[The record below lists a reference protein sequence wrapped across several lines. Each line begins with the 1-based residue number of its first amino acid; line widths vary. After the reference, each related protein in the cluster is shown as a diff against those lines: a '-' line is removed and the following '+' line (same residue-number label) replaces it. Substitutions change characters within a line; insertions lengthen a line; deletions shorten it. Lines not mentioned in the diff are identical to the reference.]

1 MDFYTSLFTATII
14 FLIVVLCFVGYFM
27 SLSKTNQTYPPS
39 IANCPDFYSLD
50 SSGSCRIGSNIKVAD
65 SLCNSENFN
74 QAKYIVQGMNFNSGL
89 CAKKI
94 WANKCSVKWD
104 GITNDDNICYS

>member
-14 FLIVVLCFVGYFM
+14 FLIITLIFVGYFM
-27 SLSKTNQTYPPS
+27 SLTKKNQTYPPS

-50 SSGSCRIGSNIKVAD
+50 SNGSCRIGSSIKVVN
-65 SLCNSENFN
+65 SLCNSEDFN
-74 QAKYIVQGMNFNSGL
+74 QDKYKVEGMNFTSGL

-94 WANKCSVKWD
+94 WANKCTVKWD